1 MDKNVRYKKQIL
13 LIVALALVCGVGLIV
28 YVTGLLDYIPRLRAS
43 AQSPDGEL
51 TVRVYQQRL
60 APGPVFAR
68 MGAVAKIY
76 DRGGN
81 LVYED
86 IIFHDDDWDDTVGDA
101 YKRIT
106 FEGNE
111 ILIGPGF
118 YDSRR
123 AYIIRKADL
132 RVPK

>member
-1 MDKNVRYKKQIL
+1 MRYKKRL
-13 LIVALALVCGVGLIV
+13 FLIVALTLAFGVGLIV
-28 YVTGLLDYIPRLRAS
+28 YATGLLDYIPRLRAS

-51 TVRVYQQRL
+51 TVQVYQQRL

-68 MGAVAKIY
+68 MGAVAKVY
-76 DRGGN
+76 DRGGT
-81 LVYED
+81 LVYEEV
-86 IIFHDDDWDDTVGDA
+86 IFHDDDWDDTVGSA

-106 FEGNE
+106 FEGDE

-123 AYIIRKADL
+123 AFVIRKADL
-132 RVPK
+132 RKHK